1 MDPENNETTQTNLWS
16 TKKTEMTVGDA
27 MKIGVGVAVITAVM
41 PHVIEGVSTG
51 IKVLWHKRQGRKSE
65 VVTEVP
71 TETPEET
78 PKKK

>member
-1 MDPENNETTQTNLWS
+1 MDPETPETPQTNLWS
-16 TKKTEMTVGDA
+16 TKKTDMTVGDA
-27 MKIGVGVAVITAVM
+27 MKIGVGVAVVTAVA
-41 PHVIEGVSTG
+41 PYVIEGVVTG
-51 IKVLWHKRQGRKSE
+51 IKVVWHKRQGRKSE